1 MLLNRQSRKQKVT
14 GMSNEQ
20 IEGVPYGWRLV
31 RIGYPKAGE
40 WFMDEDDGRPGVSSN
55 DWNRGV
61 RVIIKR
67 IEQEKQYRQFANAAE
82 FEPHRDR
89 WVEYTSPNYG
99 DCSMYLVSAYTSER
113 VWLGPD
119 NVGKTY
125 KEAFHC
131 LRFDD
136 GSPFGVEVTE

>member
-1 MLLNRQSRKQKVT
+1 MSEQK
-14 GMSNEQ
+14 
-20 IEGVPYGWRLV
+20 IEGMPDGWRLV
-31 RIGYPKAGE
+31 RIGTPNKGDCFIDAQGDVTHYSGGYRASGYA
-40 WFMDEDDGRPGVSSN
+40 
-55 DWNRGV
+55 
-61 RVIIKR
+61 IIEK
-67 IEQEKQYRQFANAAE
+67 IEQPKQFRQFANAAE
-82 FEPHRDR
+82 FEQHRDR

-99 DCSMYLVSAYTSER
+99 DCSMYRVSAYTSER

-119 NVGKTY
+119 NAGRTY

>member
-1 MLLNRQSRKQKVT
+1 MSEQK
-14 GMSNEQ
+14 
-20 IEGVPYGWRLV
+20 IEGMPDGWRLV
-31 RIGYPKAGE
+31 RIGNPKVGE
-40 WFMDEDDGRPGVSSN
+40 WFIDADDGEPLLATCDVAR
-55 DWNRGV
+55 RV
-61 RVIIKR
+61 RVIIEK
-67 IEQEKQYRQFANAAE
+67 IEQPKQFRQFANAAE

-99 DCSMYLVSAYTSER
+99 DCSMYRVSAYTSER

-131 LRFDD
+131 LRFAD
-136 GSPFGVEVTE
+136 GLPFGVEVTE